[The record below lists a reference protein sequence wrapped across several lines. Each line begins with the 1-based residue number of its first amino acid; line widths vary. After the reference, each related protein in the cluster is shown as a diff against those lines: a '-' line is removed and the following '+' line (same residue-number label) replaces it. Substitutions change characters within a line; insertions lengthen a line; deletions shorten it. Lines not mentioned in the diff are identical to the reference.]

1 MIPEDNPER
10 ALLLGSLGTKLSYR
24 YLRTGEA
31 QDLEKA
37 LGLVQEAIELT
48 PDANS
53 DRASFLSNLG
63 GVLESQYT
71 RTGDVKILQESTK
84 SRNRQSSKY
93 QTPIFPIEPVA

>member
-1 MIPEDNPER
+1 MGAIQMAQRAVDMIPEDNPER

-63 GVLESQYT
+63 GGCSKAST
-71 RTGDVKILQESTK
+71 HGQEM
-84 SRNRQSSKY
+84 
-93 QTPIFPIEPVA
+93 